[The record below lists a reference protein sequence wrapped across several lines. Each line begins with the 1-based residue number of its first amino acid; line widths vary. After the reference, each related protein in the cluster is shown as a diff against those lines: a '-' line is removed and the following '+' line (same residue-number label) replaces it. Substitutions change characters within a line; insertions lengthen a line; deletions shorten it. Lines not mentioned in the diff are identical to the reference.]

1 MNSAARARGTRTR
14 LALSLMLA
22 AVLGTAHAQEDAPVI
37 ARDSM
42 PERLRSGDP
51 AALARANGRGEA
63 LEGVQ
68 SRVRLSPETARLGQA
83 ITYRGAVLVE
93 SDTKV
98 RFEPPASAGP
108 FTWTHVRA
116 GRVKPGWFR
125 DTPHRLDSV
134 WIEARLQIFEVGR
147 HTVDGPLVRL
157 DRTPRSSRPTS
168 MRLPSVRVTILP
180 TVTSADSA
188 NGLRA
193 LHGPVAAPWW
203 ERLPWTA
210 IVIGLLLVAGAILWW
225 RRYSR
230 RKPAEAPKHVPRPVT
245 ARPRMD
251 PATEALRALTA
262 LRKRE
267 LPAAG
272 HFSEHAFELT
282 AILRR
287 FLEATVATPRPGD
300 TSGELLDRL
309 RGSRMPGDDYERLE
323 GLLLLWDRVKFA
335 RAPLTPLEATR
346 CEEAVEGYVRRTAQ
360 TRLDAARVAAAP
372 EPPPG
377 GAPPVG
383 PAPPRA
389 PEAA

>member
-1 MNSAARARGTRTR
+1 MNSTARALGSRTPLV
-14 LALSLMLA
+14 LALLLA
-22 AVLGTAHAQEDAPVI
+22 VVCGAAHAQEDTPVI
-37 ARDSM
+37 ARDSL
-42 PERLRSGDP
+42 PERLRTGDP
-51 AALARANGRGEA
+51 AAL
-63 LEGVQ
+63 
-68 SRVRLSPETARLGQA
+68 SRVDTRGHPLGDDLRARVHLSPETARVGEA
-83 ITYRGAVLVE
+83 ITYRGAVLVDR
-93 SDTKV
+93 DTKV
-98 RFEPPASAGP
+98 RFEPPASAGA

-116 GRVKPGWFR
+116 GRDKPGWFR
-125 DTPHRLDSV
+125 ETPDRLDNV
-134 WIEARLQIFEVGR
+134 WIEARLQVFEVGR
-147 HTVDGPLVRL
+147 HTIEGPVVRV

-210 IVIGLLLVAGAILWW
+210 IIVGLLLVAGATLWW
-225 RRYSR
+225 RLRAR
-230 RKPAEAPKHVPRPVT
+230 RKPADVPKNVPRPAT

-251 PATEALRALTA
+251 PATEALRALAA

-267 LPAAG
+267 LPVAG
-272 HFSEHAFELT
+272 QFSEHAFELT

-335 RAPLTPLEATR
+335 RAPLTELEATR

-360 TRLDAARVAAAP
+360 TRLDAARVATAP
-372 EPPPG
+372 QPPPG

-383 PAPPRA
+383 PVPPT